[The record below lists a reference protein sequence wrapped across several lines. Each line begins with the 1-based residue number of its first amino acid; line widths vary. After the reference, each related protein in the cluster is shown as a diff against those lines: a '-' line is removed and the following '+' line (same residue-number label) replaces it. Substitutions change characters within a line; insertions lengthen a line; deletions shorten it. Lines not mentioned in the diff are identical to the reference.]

1 MAKQP
6 VIAVT
11 NDGFWLSGKIG
22 MRPFAIRIW
31 EDDLYPEIGVGGARL
46 FELFRDR
53 RLGLDGMELLQHCFG
68 SRYLTGEE
76 KRILN
81 SLLALAATIPNPAEW
96 WEPQNK
102 LHLFAGDI
110 DDESTDWMDSLR

>member
-11 NDGFWLSGKIG
+11 NDGLWLSGKIG

-53 RLGLDGMELLQHCFG
+53 RLGLDGMELLQHSFG
-68 SRYLTGEE
+68 RRYLTGEE

-81 SLLALAATIPNPAEW
+81 SLLAFANTIPDPLEW
-96 WEPQNK
+96 WNPYGK
-102 LHLFAGDI
+102 LYLFFENI

>member
-11 NDGFWLSGKIG
+11 NDGIWLSGKIG
-22 MRPFAIRIW
+22 RRPFAIRIW
-31 EDDLYPEIGVGGARL
+31 EDDLYPEVGVGGARL
-46 FELFRDR
+46 FELRRDY
-53 RLGLDGMELLQHCFG
+53 RLGLDGMELIKHSFG
-68 SRYLTGEE
+68 SRYLSGEE

-96 WEPQNK
+96 WEPQSK

-110 DDESTDWMDSLR
+110 DDESTDWMDKLF